1 MDRFIVDVKNGFAFA
16 DSFKIQY
23 GQIYSMSY
31 FGKKLLQKYLKS
43 NMDRFID
50 YDEYGKY
57 VSFANLKSNM
67 DRFIVRDRLICQ
79 LMFD

>member
-1 MDRFIVDVKNGFAFA
+1 
-16 DSFKIQY
+16 
-23 GQIYSMSY
+23 MSY